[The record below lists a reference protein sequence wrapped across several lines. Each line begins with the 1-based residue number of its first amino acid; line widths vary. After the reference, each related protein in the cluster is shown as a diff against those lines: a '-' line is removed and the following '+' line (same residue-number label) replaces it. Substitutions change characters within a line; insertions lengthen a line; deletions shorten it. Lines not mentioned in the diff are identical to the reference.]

1 MAQEN
6 LQIVLAERPEG
17 DIIPGQTFHQKITPA
32 PTADDLKDGEI
43 LIENIYLSLD
53 PAMRGWL
60 NDKRSYLPPIPI
72 GGVMRGLS
80 IARVIASKNNSYKAG
95 DIVRAM
101 PGWTEYAVV
110 NPSTPG
116 ACELVA
122 NSDHLPDHL
131 SVLGTTGL
139 TAYFGMLRIGEPKPG
154 DLVVVSG
161 AAGATG
167 SVAGQI
173 AKLKGARVI
182 GIAGGEDKVKWLV
195 DELGFDAGLNYK
207 DPDFKAKFKELT
219 KDHID
224 VYFDNVGGE
233 ILDMALGQAKP
244 FSRFV
249 MCGGISQYNTTNV
262 QGPKIFQN
270 ILNVISMRI
279 KMQGFIV
286 LDFVKEFAAA
296 RDELA
301 EWLNAG
307 KIKRKET
314 IVKGGLKGAEQA
326 LVDLFKGANTGKM
339 IVEIKNPQE
348 LPKL

>member
-6 LQIVLAERPEG
+6 LQIVLAERPIG
-17 DIIPGQTFHQKITPA
+17 DIIPGQTFNQLPSKA

-60 NDKRSYLPPIPI
+60 NDKRSYVPPVPI
-72 GGVMRGLS
+72 GGIMRGATV
-80 IARVIASKNNSYKAG
+80 ARVIASKNPSIQPGN
-95 DIVRAM
+95 IVRAM
-101 PGWTEYAVV
+101 PGWQEYAII
-110 NPSTPG
+110 NPTNPAS

-122 NSDHLPDHL
+122 DSSHLPDHL
-131 SVLGTTGL
+131 SVLGLTGL
-139 TAYFGMLRIGEPKPG
+139 TAYFGMLRIGDPKPG

-182 GIAGGEDKVKWLV
+182 GIAGGDDKIKWLI
-195 DELGFDAGLNYK
+195 DELGFDAALNYK
-207 DPDFKAKFKELT
+207 DPDFKAKFKEAT

-224 VYFDNVGGE
+224 VFFDNVGGE
-233 ILDMALGQAKP
+233 ILDLALGQAKP

-249 MCGGISQYNTTNV
+249 LCGGISQYNATDV
-262 QGPKIFQN
+262 KGPKN
-270 ILNVISMRI
+270 IMSVISMRI

-286 LDFVKEFAAA
+286 FDFIKEYASA
-296 RDELA
+296 RKDLA

-314 IVKGGLKGAEQA
+314 IIKGGLKSAEEA
-326 LVDLFKGANTGKM
+326 LVGLFKGVNTGKL

-348 LPKL
+348 LSKL